1 MTEKYIVCFG
11 EILWDNLK
19 TGRRLGGAPL
29 NVCYHLNKLGI
40 KSTIISQVGLDKDGR
55 AILKELKR
63 LEIDSTFCSTIS
75 NKPTSTVEVDVGDA
89 GEVVYDIVDDVAW
102 DYIESSPAIEGA
114 VAKASVLVFGSL
126 IARNPVS
133 QETLFKL
140 VEKSRFRV
148 FDVNLRHPFYSK
160 NLILS
165 LLEVTNILKLNAIEL
180 DIISG
185 WLGNSDGCFDSRVN
199 YIQRHFPG
207 IEEIILTLGGDGA
220 KYYSASEQLTINAQ
234 PVKIKDTVGS
244 GDAFLAG
251 FLAYKMEGRSV
262 KDSLQIASHI
272 SSYVAGQQGACP
284 DYRLEDML

>member
-1 MTEKYIVCFG
+1 MRNINIICFG

-19 TGRRLGGAPL
+19 EGRRLGGAPL
-29 NVCYHLNKLGI
+29 NVSYHLNKLGI
-40 KSTIISQVGLDKDGR
+40 KSTIITQIGSDQDGH
-55 AILKELKR
+55 AILKEMER
-63 LEIDSTFCSTIS
+63 LEIDNTFCSIIS
-75 NKPTSTVEVDVGDA
+75 DKPTSTVEVDVGDA

-102 DYIESSPAIEGA
+102 DYIESSPAIERLVDEASA
-114 VAKASVLVFGSL
+114 VVFGSL

-133 QETLFKL
+133 QKTLFKL

-160 NLILS
+160 DLLLS

-180 DIISG
+180 DIISD
-185 WLGNSDGCFDSRVN
+185 WLGNSDGSFDSRVN

-220 KYYSASEQLTINAQ
+220 RYYSASEQLIIAAQ
-234 PVKIKDTVGS
+234 PVNIRDTVGS

-251 FLAYKMEGRSV
+251 FLAYKMKGRSV
-262 KDSLQIASHI
+262 KDSLQIASRL
-272 SSYVAGQQGACP
+272 SSYVAGNQGACP
-284 DYRLEDML
+284 DYCLEDML